1 MRVETLRLAL
11 GALRDEYGTTVG
23 NAVNAQRDANA
34 ADARGDTE
42 MERTMLGVS
51 EYWDNRATQT
61 LDAMQELEA
70 ALDEAEKET
79 T

>member
-11 GALRDEYGTTVG
+11 NALGDEYSTTVG

-34 ADARGDTE
+34 ADARGDSE
-42 MERTMLGVS
+42 LERTMLGVS
-51 EYWDNRATQT
+51 EYWDNRATQV

-70 ALDEAEKET
+70 ALDEAEAGS
-79 T
+79 

>member
-11 GALRDEYGTTVG
+11 NALGDEYSTTVG

-34 ADARGDTE
+34 ADARGDSE
-42 MERTMLGVS
+42 LERTMIGVS
-51 EYWDNRATQT
+51 EYWDNRATQV

-70 ALDEAEKET
+70 ALNEAEAAS
-79 T
+79 